1 MKNFLDSHFHITE
14 RGSTISREVIG
25 GLVTFLAMAYILVV
39 NPSILGATGMDYTA
53 LVVATALAS
62 AIGTLLTG
70 FIANAPIGQ
79 STGLN

>member
-1 MKNFLDSHFHITE
+1 MTDFLERTFHIKE
-14 RGSTISREVIG
+14 RGSTISREIIG
-25 GLVTFLAMAYILVV
+25 GIVTFLAMAYILVV

-62 AIGTLLTG
+62 AVGTLLTA